1 MIFSVIGFMDLLGTI
16 AFAISGALVGV
27 KRDMDIFGINILA
40 VITACGGGM
49 TRDVVIGKE
58 PPVMFVNPI
67 YVLIAVITANIVFLY
82 LYTNRRLPGSKKTLN
97 ALFFWCDTLGLAAFT
112 VDGVFAGINIG
123 MDRLFLCTFLGTD
136 GGRRRRDPRY
146 LCESDAGDFSEEHLR
161 DGLCSGRHLNG
172 SGLETFR
179 FRKHGGPDRQRLC
192 DTGALCGGALQLE
205 FAACAETGS
214 TALIKKDPRGGLF

>member
-82 LYTNRRLPGSKKTLN
+82 LYTNRRLPGSKKTSTHSSSG
-97 ALFFWCDTLGLAAFT
+97 ATPW
-112 VDGVFAGINIG
+112 
-123 MDRLFLCTFLGTD
+123 
-136 GGRRRRDPRY
+136 GGRP
-146 LCESDAGDFSEEHLR
+146 LR
-161 DGLCSGRHLNG
+161 WTACSRA
-172 SGLETFR
+172 SISVW
-179 FRKHGGPDRQRLC
+179 
-192 DTGALCGGALQLE
+192 
-205 FAACAETGS
+205 TGS
-214 TALIKKDPRGGLF
+214 FSAPSSER

>member
-67 YVLIAVITANIVFLY
+67 YVLIAAFTANIVFLY
-82 LYTNRRLPGSKKTLN
+82 LYTNRRSAGLQEDLN

-123 MDRLFLCTFLGTD
+123 YGPALSLHLPRNGD
-136 GGRRRRDPRY
+136 GVG
-146 LCESDAGDFSEEHLR
+146 
-161 DGLCSGRHLNG
+161 
-172 SGLETFR
+172 
-179 FRKHGGPDRQRLC
+179 
-192 DTGALCGGALQLE
+192 GGAIRDI
-205 FAACAETGS
+205 FANQMPEIFQKNIYAMACVPGAILTVLAPPSGDIS
-214 TALIKKDPRGGLF
+214 VPKTRRP

>member
-67 YVLIAVITANIVFLY
+67 YVLIAVITRTSSSCISTRIGACRAP
-82 LYTNRRLPGSKKTLN
+82 RRP
-97 ALFFWCDTLGLAAFT
+97 
-112 VDGVFAGINIG
+112 
-123 MDRLFLCTFLGTD
+123 
-136 GGRRRRDPRY
+136 
-146 LCESDAGDFSEEHLR
+146 
-161 DGLCSGRHLNG
+161 
-172 SGLETFR
+172 
-179 FRKHGGPDRQRLC
+179 
-192 DTGALCGGALQLE
+192 
-205 FAACAETGS
+205 
-214 TALIKKDPRGGLF
+214 

>member
-27 KRDMDIFGINILA
+27 KRDMDIFGVNILA

-49 TRDVVIGKE
+49 TRDIVIGKE

-82 LYTNRRLPGSKKTLN
+82 LYTNRRLPGSKKALN
-97 ALFFWCDTLGLAAFT
+97 ALLFWCDTLGLAAFT

-123 MDRLFLCTFLGTD
+123 MNRLFLCTFLGTV
-136 GGRRRRDPRY
+136 
-146 LCESDAGDFSEEHLR
+146 
-161 DGLCSGRHLNG
+161 
-172 SGLETFR
+172 
-179 FRKHGGPDRQRLC
+179 
-192 DTGALCGGALQLE
+192 TGVGGGAIRDI
-205 FAACAETGS
+205 FAN
-214 TALIKKDPRGGLF
+214 

>member
-123 MDRLFLCTFLGTD
+123 MDRLFLCTFLGTV
-136 GGRRRRDPRY
+136 
-146 LCESDAGDFSEEHLR
+146 
-161 DGLCSGRHLNG
+161 
-172 SGLETFR
+172 
-179 FRKHGGPDRQRLC
+179 
-192 DTGALCGGALQLE
+192 TGVGGGAIRDI
-205 FAACAETGS
+205 FANQMPEIFQKNIYAMACVPGAILTVLVWRHFGS
-214 TALIKKDPRGGLF
+214 ENTAALVGSVCVILVRCVAVHFNWNLPRVPRQEAQR